1 MLIVDAH
8 AHIYSQDDR
17 LYPPISKPFRPP
29 AGTGTVAH
37 LERERKAAG
46 VRHVLAVQATT
57 YYGWDNRFLVNAVR
71 ANADWMAGVCTLDPD
86 DPHSPDLLEQY
97 GHGHNIRGV
106 RVYQAADGRLDHP
119 GVVRLCEAARRS
131 TLVVSV
137 RINRDK
143 SAELASLLRRFPEL
157 KVVLD
162 HCLYIAAGADYE
174 ETLKDVLDLA
184 RCPNLHAKLSFL
196 ATGSARP
203 YPFDDMHDACRRII
217 DAYGPDRCLWGMPS
231 RASSGALGRLTLSS
245 SRCSPGDWAWTLEPA
260 TRSWAKRRTG
270 SISSGSPIHSPRRR
284 ESDETPPLPH
294 DDRPGGRHRG
304 GYSRRVASAGADIG
318 PARDPDHRHQDIPRR
333 TGPQLRVRE
342 GRDQPGDS
350 RDRRSLLVRAGPGD
364 RRGHRRLQGMAHRP
378 GSATSS
384 TSGR

>member
-57 YYGWDNRFLVNAVR
+57 YYGWDNRFLVDAVR

-217 DAYGPDRCLWGMPS
+217 DAYGPDRCLWGSAFPCELWCPRTTYS
-231 RASSGALGRLTLSS
+231 QLVALFARRLGLDA
-245 SRCSPGDWAWTLEPA
+245 R
-260 TRSWAKRRTG
+260 
-270 SISSGSPIHSPRRR
+270 
-284 ESDETPPLPH
+284 
-294 DDRPGGRHRG
+294 
-304 GYSRRVASAGADIG
+304 
-318 PARDPDHRHQDIPRR
+318 ARDAILGE
-333 TGPQLRVRE
+333 T
-342 GRDQPGDS
+342 
-350 RDRRSLLVRAGPGD
+350 
-364 RRGHRRLQGMAHRP
+364 AHRLYFERKSDSLP
-378 GSATSS
+378 TTKGK
-384 TSGR
+384 R